1 MRLWVSR
8 MKSFIS
14 DDWLFNCIWVIMSKV
29 NCHYGV
35 QQMPMSWKTVNS
47 EDQLQAG
54 CMLWLESYQYS
65 MLMNYMTF
73 ASSSALWTIWC
84 QKCWYRKGL
93 FNMISV
99 VTNNLEF
106 SVLTNSVYLSTA
118 RPLCLLGWSQLKLLA
133 NDFFIYKCN
142 WIQHIL
148 YWTHLF
154 LVSSLMFMLSTAPNH
169 NYLLN
174 WPYWI
179 R

>member
-35 QQMPMSWKTVNS
+35 QQMPLSWKTVNS

-106 SVLTNSVYLSTA
+106 SLSWQIQFIYLLQGLSACWVEANSSFWLMTSLSTSA
-118 RPLCLLGWSQLKLLA
+118 TGYNIFSIGLIFSLLA
-133 NDFFIYKCN
+133 LWCLCCRLLQIIIIY
-142 WIQHIL
+142 
-148 YWTHLF
+148 
-154 LVSSLMFMLSTAPNH
+154 
-169 NYLLN
+169 
-174 WPYWI
+174 
-179 R
+179 